1 MDRTTKPHIADMGG
15 VAALPR
21 QSGELVFQDPWERRV
36 FALAVALC
44 EQGLYTWNEF
54 RDRLMA
60 AIAAAEQATGPDT
73 RAAALPSYYE
83 HWLAAFEQL
92 LREKGLCTPEQGTA
106 RKTDRQ

>member
-1 MDRTTKPHIADMGG
+1 VDRATKPDIADMGG

-21 QSGELVFQDPWERRV
+21 QSGELVFHDPWERRV

-44 EQGLYTWNEF
+44 EQGLYTWDEF
-54 RDRLMA
+54 RERLIA

-73 RAAALPSYYE
+73 LAAVLPSYYE

-92 LREKGLCTPEQGTA
+92 LIEKGMSTPEQGTA
-106 RKTDRQ
+106 LKADLR